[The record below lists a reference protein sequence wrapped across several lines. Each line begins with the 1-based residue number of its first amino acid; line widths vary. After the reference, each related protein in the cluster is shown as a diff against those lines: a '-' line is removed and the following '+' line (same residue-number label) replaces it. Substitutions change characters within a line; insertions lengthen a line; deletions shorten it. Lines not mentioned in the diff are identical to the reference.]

1 MWPIQFYQTA
11 LKRQQCAER
20 LRQNTAKS
28 FNGIVQY
35 SNKAG
40 GLTIQASSEP
50 SEVLIKVFSF

>member
-11 LKRQQCAER
+11 LKRQQCAQR
-20 LRQNTAKS
+20 LWQNTEKS

-40 GLTIQASSEP
+40 GLTIQASSKPTEL
-50 SEVLIKVFSF
+50 LIKVFSC